1 MSEIKEDNVHEVTDN
16 HEKEVKS
23 EASDNTV
30 KMEEESDET
39 IEASNEPKSEPEK
52 KSKKK
57 RSFLGTKNNN
67 EEIEKLKSENAVLN
81 DKLLRLVAEFD
92 NYKKRTLKEKTD
104 LLKYGGEN
112 VLNAILPVID
122 DLERAQKS
130 INSASE
136 MTAVKEGLDLIFGKF
151 TEFLNQQG
159 IKEIEA
165 VNLELNTDY
174 HEAITRFPAPSEEM
188 KGKIIDV
195 VQKGYTLHDK
205 VIRFSKVVVG
215 E

>member
-1 MSEIKEDNVHEVTDN
+1 MSDIKEEKVQENKENKGNDVQDNASAPQEN
-16 HEKEVKS
+16 KEEIS
-23 EASDNTV
+23 
-30 KMEEESDET
+30 EESA
-39 IEASNEPKSEPEK
+39 EATTEPKVEPEK

-130 INSASE
+130 INEASE
-136 MTAVKEGLDLIFGKF
+136 ITAVKEGLDLIFAKF
-151 TEFLNQQG
+151 NEFLNQQG

-165 VNLELNTDY
+165 VNLDLNTDY

-195 VQKGYTLHDK
+195 VQKGYMLHDK
-205 VIRFSKVVVG
+205 VMRFSKVVVG